1 MEVNLQ
7 TQTLIEYAE
16 KEIALF
22 GYAVLPPTDV
32 EEVLS
37 AFAGSGLDI
46 KVTMLD
52 PWYNKGFGGIR
63 DDYIPY
69 IVGLLEKA
77 GQISP
82 HVFLWGFPEIAAHF
96 IERIPAPLHLNTWLT
111 WYYKNNP
118 SVIRG
123 WRSAQMTF
131 LHLTRDD
138 AVLYPEHFFNDKQ
151 IEKKAE
157 GKLRYVPGPS
167 SVIETSLLCGFVGRE
182 EQTGH
187 PSQKP
192 EKVYEVLY
200 KMTTEPGDIV
210 LDPMCGSGTT
220 GAVGLH
226 LGFYS
231 ILNDHNEEYTQI
243 TENRIKNLLNQD
255 QPARQLDPYQRTLN
269 FN

>member
-1 MEVNLQ
+1 MHSHS
-7 TQTLIEYAE
+7 IIKYAE
-16 KEIALF
+16 REIAQS
-22 GYAVLPPTDV
+22 GYAVLPPIDV

-37 AFAGSGLDI
+37 VFSGSGLDI

-52 PWYNKGFGGIR
+52 PWYNKGYGGIR
-63 DDYIPY
+63 EDYIPY
-69 IVGLLEKA
+69 IVGLLKKA

-82 HVFLWGFPEIAAHF
+82 NVFLWGFPEVVAHF
-96 IERIPAPLHLNTWLT
+96 IERIPSPLHLNTWLT

-123 WRSAQMTF
+123 WRSAQMTC

-138 AVLYPEHFFNDKQ
+138 AILYPEHFFNEKQ

-157 GKLRYVPGPS
+157 GKLRYVPGPP

-200 KMTTEPGDIV
+200 NMTTNPGDIV

-220 GAVGLH
+220 CAVGLKM
-226 LGFYS
+226 GFYS
-231 ILNDHNEEYTQI
+231 ILNDINEEYTQI
-243 TENRIKNLLNQD
+243 TKNRAENILNKNIHSNQIALYPL
-255 QPARQLDPYQRTLN
+255 QKTLN